1 MTPADLA
8 IVARLTAQSA
18 ARRLRIASVH
28 SDSLDRL
35 SLQLAAL
42 FHVKW
47 PDDFDSD
54 DWVAQQCADLSDAE
68 VEAVQYAVAECLHQL
83 RVQEREGRAW
93 EETARELNREV
104 ERVRA

>member
-8 IVARLTAQSA
+8 VVARLNAQSA
-18 ARRLRIASVH
+18 ARRQRIASVS

-35 SLQLAAL
+35 SLQLAGL

-47 PDDFDSD
+47 PTDTDTD
-54 DWVAQQCADLSDAE
+54 DWVAQQCDDLSDAE

-93 EETARELNREV
+93 EETERELSREV
-104 ERVRA
+104 ERVK

>member
-8 IVARLTAQSA
+8 VLSRLKIFVT
-18 ARRLRIASVH
+18 ARRARISSV
-28 SDSLDRL
+28 SPESIERL
-35 SLQLAAL
+35 SLELAGL

-47 PDDFDSD
+47 PDDFDTD

-68 VEAVQYAVAECLHQL
+68 IEAVQYAVAENLHQL

-93 EETARELNREV
+93 EETAAELSREIQA
-104 ERVRA
+104 VRR